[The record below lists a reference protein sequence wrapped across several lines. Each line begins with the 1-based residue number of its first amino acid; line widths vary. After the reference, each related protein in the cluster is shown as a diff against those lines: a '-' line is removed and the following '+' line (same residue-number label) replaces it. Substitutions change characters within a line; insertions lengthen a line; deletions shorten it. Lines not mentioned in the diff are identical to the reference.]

1 MTTTPGRRPRAEG
14 HTRPLARVAPPLEE
28 AVRCPLLDGDP
39 EAWLR
44 CCTARFLPVARRV
57 AGDDATARDAL
68 QESWII
74 VLEKLYQYR
83 GEPPACGWVGAI
95 VRHEAGHAAAR
106 TNRDAPLQPDGLAA
120 GAADLDGTLY
130 RRQLVRVLLEA
141 IDHLPPTYA
150 NVVRMRDLDERPV
163 AEVAQELHISRSNVA
178 VRLHRAHKLLR
189 RHLIR
194 ALGPHR
200 EPLEP

>member
-1 MTTTPGRRPRAEG
+1 MVNPGRAP
-14 HTRPLARVAPPLEE
+14 VAHPPLEE
-28 AVRCPLLDGDP
+28 SVQCPLLDRDP

-83 GEPPACGWVGAI
+83 GGPPACGWIGTI

-106 TNRDAPLQPDGLAA
+106 TNRDAPLRPDGPVAV
-120 GAADLDGTLY
+120 AADLDDALH

-150 NVVRMRDLDERPV
+150 DVVRMRDLDERPV

-189 RHLIR
+189 RHLMR

-200 EPLEP
+200 GPLKP

>member
-1 MTTTPGRRPRAEG
+1 MTGQKKPFSA
-14 HTRPLARVAPPLEE
+14 VAPPLED
-28 AVRCPLLDGDP
+28 AVRCPLLDRDP

-57 AGDDATARDAL
+57 AGNDATARDAL

-83 GEPPACGWVGAI
+83 GGPPACGWVGAI

-106 TNRDAPLQPDGLAA
+106 TNRDAPLRPDRPAA
-120 GAADLDGTLY
+120 GAGNLDDVLH
-130 RRQLVRVLLEA
+130 RRQLMRVLLEA

-150 NVVRMRDLDERPV
+150 DVVRMRDLEERPV

-194 ALGPHR
+194 ALGSRR
-200 EPLEP
+200 ETLDP

>member
-1 MTTTPGRRPRAEG
+1 MGKTGRSPA
-14 HTRPLARVAPPLEE
+14 VPPLEE
-28 AVRCPLLDGDP
+28 AVRCPLLDRDP

-68 QESWII
+68 QESWVI
-74 VLEKLYQYR
+74 VLEKLFQYR
-83 GEPPACGWVGAI
+83 GAPPACGWVGTI
-95 VRHEAGHAAAR
+95 VRHEAGHRAAR
-106 TNRDAPLQPDGLAA
+106 RNREARLPPGGPGSAPAGPDE
-120 GAADLDGTLY
+120 TLY

-150 NVVRMRDLDERPV
+150 DVVRLRDLDERPV
-163 AEVAQELHISRSNVA
+163 TEVARELHISRSNVA

-189 RHLIR
+189 RHLQR
-194 ALGPHR
+194 ALGPH
-200 EPLEP
+200 LENL